1 METRVLESGTPELQ
15 TKDWSIA
22 MRLPCRLALELS
34 VPAFT
39 VRDLLRLEQGAIIDT
54 NWSQSTDIPLRAN
67 GCLIGWTEFE
77 VVGERLAV
85 RITELA

>member
-1 METRVLESGTPELQ
+1 MEIKALGTA
-15 TKDWSIA
+15 TTNADTADWSIA
-22 MRLPCRLALELS
+22 MRLPCSLTLELS

-39 VRDLLRLEQGAIIDT
+39 VRDLLRLEKGVVIDT